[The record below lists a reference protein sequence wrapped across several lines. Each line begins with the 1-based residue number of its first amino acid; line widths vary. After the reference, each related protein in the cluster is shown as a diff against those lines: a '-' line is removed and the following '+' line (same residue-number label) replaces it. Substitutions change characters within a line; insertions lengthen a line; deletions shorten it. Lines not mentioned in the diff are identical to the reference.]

1 MLCVSWNNK
10 SVLITL
16 SCIKRVRKIF
26 NSSESPY
33 FPAVLRKSVN
43 DFVYYN
49 AYFCLLS
56 EDSALLFDVEEKTS
70 SFCLKVSY
78 PKNQLTRKKRP
89 SPIID
94 DNHT

>member
-1 MLCVSWNNK
+1 MCISWNNK

-16 SCIKRVRKIF
+16 SLVKTLNKIF
-26 NSSESPY
+26 SSSESPY

-70 SFCLKVSY
+70 SLCLKVSY
-78 PKNQLTRKKRP
+78 LKNQLARKKKILSYHR
-89 SPIID
+89 
-94 DNHT
+94 